1 MRRSVVRLVPALVAP
16 RARVARGTGARRGL
30 WACGNM
36 PHFRPLKVSASLHIE
51 DTPDGTPLCTELAT
65 YSAATRPGGRGRSTM
80 HDPPRAR
87 PGGGCRGVALA
98 AGGVPRSP
106 VGRGIV
112 CRIWPLSYE
121 VRTKS

>member
-65 YSAATRPGGRGRSTM
+65 YSAATRPGGRGRSTI
-80 HDPPRAR
+80 PPAPARAGR
-87 PGGGCRGVALA
+87 L
-98 AGGVPRSP
+98 PRSRP
-106 VGRGIV
+106 RRGGRSEISGGPRYRMSHLATFV
-112 CRIWPLSYE
+112 
-121 VRTKS
+121 

>member
-80 HDPPRAR
+80 HDPA
-87 PGGGCRGVALA
+87 PGGRL
-98 AGGVPRSP
+98 PRSRP
-106 VGRGIV
+106 RRGGRSEISGGPRYRMSHLATFV
-112 CRIWPLSYE
+112 
-121 VRTKS
+121 

>member
-1 MRRSVVRLVPALVAP
+1 VRRSVVRLVPALVAP

-65 YSAATRPGGRGRSTM
+65 SGRSTI
-80 HDPPRAR
+80 PGPRRPAR
-87 PGGGCRGVALA
+87 GPGLPRSRLA
-98 AGGVPRSP
+98 AARGGRSEISGGPRYRMSHLATF
-106 VGRGIV
+106 V
-112 CRIWPLSYE
+112 
-121 VRTKS
+121 